1 MSVLCHMFYLSIDE
15 KTDMMIKQKSEG
27 PMFKNIEYAS
37 TSHKDKNIDVIH
49 VKPNIAWV
57 IDGANS
63 LFPCHL
69 SNEES
74 DAKWFVKEIN
84 EYLRSHIKDFKDANE
99 LLRRAQ
105 KEVISKFIAM
115 SDEEITDMEF
125 PNAAL
130 AFVYAQ
136 HNQLYY
142 HVLGPCEIAF
152 HFHDGTIKRVSDLR
166 LPQMDAKLV
175 CLCHKARRVQRVP
188 LYQARAFMDHMM
200 VENRLHR
207 NMEDGY
213 YVFSEDMEAMDK
225 AVSGVVPLD
234 HIQSI
239 SLICH
244 GYEAYYHPSRVQQS
258 LEEYLFGKRNQKLVN
273 QYEQALK
280 RQESDSNLARYVQ
293 QQVSKPSTFVSFEVM
308 KDEIEVGTPG

>member
-1 MSVLCHMFYLSIDE
+1 
-15 KTDMMIKQKSEG
+15 
-27 PMFKNIEYAS
+27 MFKNIEYAS
-37 TSHKDKNIDVIH
+37 ASRKDRNIDVIH

-63 LFPCHL
+63 LFPFHITD
-69 SNEES
+69 EES
-74 DAKWFVKEIN
+74 DAKWFVKQIN
-84 EYLRSHIKDFKDANE
+84 DYLRKHLKHYNDVNE
-99 LLRRAQ
+99 LLRCAQ
-105 KEVISKFIAM
+105 QEVIHQYIAM

-130 AFVYAQ
+130 AFVYAEN
-136 HNQLYY
+136 NQLYY

-152 HFHDGTIKRVSDLR
+152 HFNDGTVKRVSDLR

-175 CLCHKARRVQRVP
+175 CLCQKARRVQRVP
-188 LYQARAFMDHMM
+188 LYQARSFMDHMM

-207 NMEDGY
+207 NLEDGY

-225 AVSGVVPLD
+225 AISGVVPLD

-244 GYEAYYHPSRVQQS
+244 GYEEYYHPSRVQHS
-258 LEEYLFGKRNQKLVN
+258 LEEYLFGKRNQKLVD

-293 QQVSKPSTFVSFEVM
+293 EQVSKPSTFVTFEVM
-308 KDEIEVGTPG
+308 KEEIGEGMPG